1 MDTKT
6 SAIVLR
12 AVKYGESQMIVD
24 LLTRRWGRVSFICH
38 LPKTSRGKVKKQL
51 FQPLTI
57 LDLAFDYRPHAT
69 LQRFRD
75 VALAKPFTSVPF
87 DPAKLSISLFLAEF
101 LCYATRDEQQNEP
114 LYDYVEDSL
123 LWLDN
128 TTGGYANFHL
138 AFMMRL
144 SRFVGFF
151 PNLAESGQQLW
162 FDLRNSI
169 FTTTRPLHP
178 DFLEPVEASRIALLM
193 RMNYK
198 NMHLFRMSRE
208 ERNRCVDI
216 IICYYR
222 LHVPGFPEM
231 KSLPI
236 LQTLFR

>member
-24 LLTRRWGRVSFICH
+24 LLTRRCGRVSFICH

-57 LDLAFDYRPHAT
+57 LDLAFDYRPHAA

-178 DFLEPVEASRIALLM
+178 DFLESVEASRIALLM

-216 IICYYR
+216 IIRYYR